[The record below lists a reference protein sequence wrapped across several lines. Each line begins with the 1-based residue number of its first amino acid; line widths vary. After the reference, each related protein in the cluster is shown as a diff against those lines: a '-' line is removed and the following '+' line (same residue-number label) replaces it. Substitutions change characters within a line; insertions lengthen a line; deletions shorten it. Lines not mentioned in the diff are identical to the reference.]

1 MCCLLLLRKVFSAQ
15 APVKIFITRQDKR
28 IPTKEKPADRKE
40 LILNKRTK
48 LEDPSESEM
57 DFDLQKIDE
66 ETVEAIDSSVEELQE
81 NQNNT
86 LVNIGGHVLF
96 NYTADTVD
104 VLGKPLTK
112 QESLFTDSSGFLR
125 LVLWE
130 QDTRKMK
137 SSQSY
142 NVSNV
147 AIKEFNGAN
156 YLTLTKYGMVIEANK
171 LKITRQNDVPDN
183 IQQLKVQF
191 PPDGVNYFQYYLSC
205 NKCHS
210 NVRVYTKPKLA
221 HGSAY
226 GLVHGPPCFF
236 FDFSKKKKKYIEE

>member
-1 MCCLLLLRKVFSAQ
+1 M
-15 APVKIFITRQDKR
+15 PVKIFITRQDKL
-28 IPTKEKPADRKE
+28 IPTKEKPADQKE
-40 LILNKRTK
+40 LILYKRTK
-48 LEDPSESEM
+48 IEDPSESEM

-66 ETVEAIDSSVEELQE
+66 ETVEAIDSSIEEIQE

-86 LVNIGGHVLF
+86 LVKIGGHVLF

-112 QESLFTDSSGFLR
+112 QESLFTDCSGFLR

-147 AIKEFNGAN
+147 ALKN
-156 YLTLTKYGMVIEANK
+156 LMVKTI
-171 LKITRQNDVPDN
+171 
-183 IQQLKVQF
+183 
-191 PPDGVNYFQYYLSC
+191 
-205 NKCHS
+205 
-210 NVRVYTKPKLA
+210 
-221 HGSAY
+221 
-226 GLVHGPPCFF
+226 
-236 FDFSKKKKKYIEE
+236 

>member
-1 MCCLLLLRKVFSAQ
+1 M
-15 APVKIFITRQDKR
+15 
-28 IPTKEKPADRKE
+28 
-40 LILNKRTK
+40 
-48 LEDPSESEM
+48 
-57 DFDLQKIDE
+57 
-66 ETVEAIDSSVEELQE
+66 
-81 NQNNT
+81 
-86 LVNIGGHVLF
+86 
-96 NYTADTVD
+96 D
-104 VLGKPLTK
+104 VLGKRLTK

-156 YLTLTKYGMVIEANK
+156 YSTLTKYGMVIEANK

-191 PPDGVNYFQYYLSC
+191 PPDGINYVQYYLSC

-221 HGSAY
+221 HGSAH
-226 GLVHGPPCFF
+226 GLSMDHHVFF
-236 FDFSKKKKKYIEE
+236 SIFPKQKKYIEE

>member
-1 MCCLLLLRKVFSAQ
+1 MCCLLLLREVFSAQ
-15 APVKIFITRQDKR
+15 APVKIFITCQDKQ

-48 LEDPSESEM
+48 IEDPSESEM

-66 ETVEAIDSSVEELQE
+66 ETVEAIDSSIEEIQE

-104 VLGKPLTK
+104 VLGKSLTK

-142 NVSNV
+142 NVSNL
-147 AIKEFNGAN
+147 EFNGAN

-191 PPDGVNYFQYYLSC
+191 PPDGINYVQYYLSC

-221 HGSAY
+221 HGSAH

-236 FDFSKKKKKYIEE
+236 SIFPKKK

>member
-1 MCCLLLLRKVFSAQ
+1 MCCLLLLREVFSAQ
-15 APVKIFITRQDKR
+15 APVKIFITRQDKQ

-48 LEDPSESEM
+48 IEDPSESEM

-66 ETVEAIDSSVEELQE
+66 ETVEAIDSSIEEIQE

-104 VLGKPLTK
+104 VLGKSLTK

-130 QDTRKMK
+130 QDTTKMK

-142 NVSNV
+142 NVSNL
-147 AIKEFNGAN
+147 EFNGAN

-191 PPDGVNYFQYYLSC
+191 PPDGINYVQYYLSR

-221 HGSAY
+221 HGSAH

-236 FDFSKKKKKYIEE
+236 SIFPKKK

>member
-1 MCCLLLLRKVFSAQ
+1 MCCLLLLREVFSAQ
-15 APVKIFITRQDKR
+15 APVKIFITRQDKQ
-28 IPTKEKPADRKE
+28 IPTKEKPADQKE
-40 LILNKRTK
+40 LNLNKRTK
-48 LEDPSESEM
+48 IEDPGESEM

-66 ETVEAIDSSVEELQE
+66 ETVEAIDSSIEEIQE

-104 VLGKPLTK
+104 VLGKSLTK

-130 QDTRKMK
+130 QDTTKMK

-142 NVSNV
+142 NVSNL
-147 AIKEFNGAN
+147 EFNGAN

-191 PPDGVNYFQYYLSC
+191 PPDGINYVQYYLSC

-221 HGSAY
+221 HGSAH

-236 FDFSKKKKKYIEE
+236 SIFPKKKWYIEE

>member
-1 MCCLLLLRKVFSAQ
+1 
-15 APVKIFITRQDKR
+15 
-28 IPTKEKPADRKE
+28 
-40 LILNKRTK
+40 
-48 LEDPSESEM
+48 M
-57 DFDLQKIDE
+57 DFHLQKIDE
-66 ETVEAIDSSVEELQE
+66 ETVEAIDSSIDEIQE

-112 QESLFTDSSGFLR
+112 QESLFTDGSAFLR

-147 AIKEFNGAN
+147 AIKEFNGA
-156 YLTLTKYGMVIEANK
+156 
-171 LKITRQNDVPDN
+171 
-183 IQQLKVQF
+183 
-191 PPDGVNYFQYYLSC
+191 YYLSL
-205 NKCHS
+205 
-210 NVRVYTKPKLA
+210 TK
-221 HGSAY
+221 
-226 GLVHGPPCFF
+226 
-236 FDFSKKKKKYIEE
+236 